1 MVTTV
6 IVNSN
11 STITGRDTNVRV
23 IYDKKSLFITVIII
37 HGKESISVLPSSGF
51 FPLDLLSLTR
61 LLLRV
66 LG

>member
-23 IYDKKSLFITVIII
+23 IYEKSLFITVIII

-51 FPLDLLSLTR
+51 FPLNLLSLTR